1 VVPAPARAVARA
13 AEELIGVASSELV
26 PIVVVGATA
35 MAATL
40 AELTAEAL
48 ELLTLAF
55 GPLGH
60 SMKDEVG
67 AESSLASTAAAPP
80 PRSDVRAFAGS
91 SGVSTGALARS
102 AEYLVAATVPPAP
115 VKIVKNLKNEPEPT
129 DASTRAHM
137 MAVKLVM
144 LMLMRATR
152 RQQRSVAH
160 SAR

>member
-1 VVPAPARAVARA
+1 MVPAPARAVARA

-129 DASTRAHM
+129 DTSTRAHM